1 MFNKITLVGRLT
13 KDPEIRYT
21 PKGTP
26 VASFTLAVDRS
37 FANKQGEKEADFI
50 PVVVWNKLAENCVNY
65 SGKGRLVLVEG
76 RLQIRSYTDKE
87 GTRRKIAEAI
97 TSNVKFLDW
106 PKEKGEQT
114 VPESIGFDENEISF
128 NEEEI
133 PF

>member
-13 KDPEIRYT
+13 KDPEMRYT
-21 PKGTP
+21 PNGTP

-37 FANKQGEKEADFI
+37 FVNKQGEKESDFI

-76 RLQIRSYTDKE
+76 RLQIRPYTDKE
-87 GTRRKIAEAI
+87 GTKRKIAEAI
-97 TSNVKFLDW
+97 ASNVKFLDW
-106 PKEKGEQT
+106 PKEKTG
-114 VPESIGFDENEISF
+114 ESIPDSTSFGESEISF
-128 NEEEI
+128 TEEEI